1 MNKEVKV
8 LLVTLGVSLG
18 LIWIF
23 KPKKSDKNGSV
34 SSSDKYAEPKVA
46 SEDVKKEKESAIVGL
61 QAMREAIS
69 AGESKTELEKLKGII
84 LKEHGVKVLI
94 SKKSGLLRAMNK
106 KGNVVAEE
114 EFDNKK

>member
-8 LLVTLGVSLG
+8 LLVTLAVSLG
-18 LIWIF
+18 LIWVF
-23 KPKKSDKNGSV
+23 KPRKSSNEKND
-34 SSSDKYAEPKVA
+34 SSNKYAEPKVA
-46 SEDVKKEKESAIVGL
+46 SEDVKKEKESAVVGL
-61 QAMREAIS
+61 QAMREAIN
-69 AGESKTELEKLKGII
+69 AGESKSELEKLKSLI

-94 SKKSGLLRAMNK
+94 STKSGLLRAMNK